1 MSSRRV
7 IAAGRSCL
15 ECRRRKIK
23 CDRAYPCSYCVK
35 TKTNCAYPALRTTT
49 DTDGDIAARVERVE
63 GRMDYFESDLSEIK
77 RLLQSI
83 DTSVALQTGSTRNDA
98 SQHERQGH
106 SQDGEDTA
114 MVPNVGSFNSFVYT
128 VIC

>member
-1 MSSRRV
+1 
-7 IAAGRSCL
+7 
-15 ECRRRKIK
+15 
-23 CDRAYPCSYCVK
+23 
-35 TKTNCAYPALRTTT
+35 
-49 DTDGDIAARVERVE
+49 
-63 GRMDYFESDLSEIK
+63 MDSFESDLSEIK

-98 SQHERQGH
+98 GQHERQGN

-114 MVPNVGSFNSFVYT
+114 MVPNVGSFNSFIYT